1 MSIKKLRNAQNI
13 FVKIGRWFGQIELTL
28 GGLKYSTTIKFN
40 MLKVAIIGG
49 GISGLFSAF
58 YLSQSGMDVT
68 LFEKGDLSSGTS
80 GRFHGM
86 LHSGARYAVND
97 KISAIECISEN
108 KRLSNIAENFID
120 DSGGVFVAA
129 NEKEAEF
136 GDRLMKGCADAGIEA
151 RDVDPQVVTAKEK
164 HIGDIKRAI
173 SVPDK
178 IVRSYELS
186 VAIAA
191 KSVINGL
198 NVKTYSNVKR
208 ISVNDGEANSLEY
221 ERSGK
226 IYEDNFDYVINA
238 TGPFSNEILE
248 SSGLDREEMVASAGA
263 MVVYEGRLVNS
274 VINRMREPSDGDI
287 ILPYGSVSIVGTT
300 AVMVDD
306 PNNFSVEDED
316 IKMMIDDAAVVM
328 PYIKNHRYKRI
339 YYSIR
344 PLSEDE
350 DMETDSRKVS
360 RSFKIAKNSKASN
373 VLTVKGGKFTTGRLI
388 GESVARM
395 ISSETGERVDLS
407 DYNFN
412 DAYSEYLSKVKGEVP
427 AINKINERNG
437 TVDEEFAQRAAS
449 FLISYSI
456 SMGDKIGI

>member
-1 MSIKKLRNAQNI
+1 M
-13 FVKIGRWFGQIELTL
+13 QIEFPLEA
-28 GGLKYSTTIKFN
+28 LKYSATIKFN
-40 MLKVAIIGG
+40 MLLKVAIIGG

-108 KRLSNIAENFID
+108 KRLSNIAEKFID
-120 DSGGVFVAA
+120 DTGGYFVAT

-136 GDRLMKGCADAGIEA
+136 GDQLMKGCTDAGIEA

-164 HIGDIKRAI
+164 HIRDIKRAI

-198 NVKTYSNVKR
+198 KVKTYSNVKR
-208 ISVNDGEANSLEY
+208 INVNDGVANSLEY

-226 IYEDNFDYVINA
+226 VYEDNFDYIINA

-328 PYIKNHRYKRI
+328 PYIKNHKYKRI

-344 PLSEDE
+344 PLSENE

-373 VLTVKGGKFTTGRLI
+373 VLTVK
-388 GESVARM
+388 
-395 ISSETGERVDLS
+395 
-407 DYNFN
+407 
-412 DAYSEYLSKVKGEVP
+412 
-427 AINKINERNG
+427 
-437 TVDEEFAQRAAS
+437 
-449 FLISYSI
+449 
-456 SMGDKIGI
+456 